1 MLTTTRNI
9 FAAFALLLTFVCGS
23 FAQQPASQPAPKA
36 EDNYVTE
43 KGFKSKVFDVKYRDA
58 ESLGRVLRQLG
69 SGFKGAA
76 VSANSEFKTITVRDF
91 PENLVTIEEAL
102 KRLDVPG
109 NARPNIELHMY
120 VLLASNSGASTA
132 PQTAEVPAELKGVLA
147 QLRETLSYRN
157 YGLATS
163 IVQRLTETQRGLRGK
178 GIANVSHAPGTAED
192 VQLLYEYFINS
203 ATAITGPAGTPAL
216 QIGEFTFST
225 GWSVAASKVGVDDRT
240 QIQTTLN
247 LRDGEKVVVG
257 TATLGDRAL
266 IVVLAA
272 KFIN

>member
-1 MLTTTRNI
+1 MFTATKNI
-9 FAAFALLLTFVCGS
+9 FLAFALLLTVVCGA
-23 FAQQPASQPAPKA
+23 FAQQSTPQPAPKA
-36 EDNYVTE
+36 DDNYVTE

-76 VSANSEFKTITVRDF
+76 VSPNSEFKTITVRDF
-91 PENLVTIEEAL
+91 PENLATMEEAL

-109 NARPNIELHMY
+109 APRPNIELHMY
-120 VLLASNSGASTA
+120 VLLASKSSSYTTPAS
-132 PQTAEVPAELKGVLA
+132 AEVPGELKAVIT
-147 QLRETLSYRN
+147 QLRETLN
-157 YGLATS
+157 YPVYELATS

-178 GIANVSHAPGTAED
+178 GTTDISRSPNAAEAA
-192 VQLLYEYFINS
+192 QLPYEYAINS
-203 ATAITGPAGTPAL
+203 VVLTSGPGGAPAL

-272 KFIN
+272 KFLN

>member
-1 MLTTTRNI
+1 MFTATKNI
-9 FAAFALLLTFVCGS
+9 FIAFALLLTLVCGS
-23 FAQQPASQPAPKA
+23 FAQQPTPQPAPKA
-36 EDNYVTE
+36 DDNYVTE

-58 ESLGRVLRQLG
+58 ENLGRVLRQLG

-76 VSANSEFKTITVRDF
+76 VSANTEFKTITVRDF
-91 PENLVTIEEAL
+91 PENLATMEEAL

-109 NARPNIELHMY
+109 APRPNIELRMY
-120 VLLASNSGASTA
+120 VLLASNSSAYTTPAS
-132 PQTAEVPAELKGVLA
+132 AEVPGELKAVLT
-147 QLRETLSYRN
+147 QLRETLNYRN
-157 YGLATS
+157 YELATS

-178 GIANVSHAPGTAED
+178 GIADISRAPNPAEN

-203 ATAITGPAGTPAL
+203 VTATTGPAGSPAL

-225 GWSVAASKVGVDDRT
+225 GWSVAASKAGVDDRT

-257 TATLGDRAL
+257 TATLGERAII
-266 IVVLAA
+266 IVLTA
-272 KFIN
+272 KFIS

>member
-1 MLTTTRNI
+1 MFTATKNI
-9 FAAFALLLTFVCGS
+9 FFAIALLLTFVCGS
-23 FAQQPASQPAPKA
+23 FAQQATTPAPKA
-36 EDNYVTE
+36 EENYVTE
-43 KGFKSKVFDVKYRDA
+43 KGFKSRVFDVKYRDA
-58 ESLGRVLRQLG
+58 DSLGRVLRQLG

-76 VSANSEFKTITVRDF
+76 VSANTEFKTITVRDF
-91 PENLVTIEEAL
+91 PENIATMEEAL

-109 NARPNIELHMY
+109 NTRPNIELHMY
-120 VLLASNSGASTA
+120 VLLASNSSASTSPA
-132 PQTAEVPAELKGVLA
+132 TAEVPAELKAVLA
-147 QLRETLSYRN
+147 QLRETLNYRN
-157 YGLATS
+157 YSLATS

-178 GIANVSHAPGTAED
+178 GIADISRAPNPAD
-192 VQLLYEYFINS
+192 NVQLLYEYFINS
-203 ATAITGPAGTPAL
+203 VTAITGPAGAPAL

-257 TATLGDRAL
+257 TATLGERAL

>member
-1 MLTTTRNI
+1 MFIATKNIIFTLT
-9 FAAFALLLTFVCGS
+9 LLLTFVCGS
-23 FAQQPASQPAPKA
+23 FAQQATSQPAPKA
-36 EDNYVTE
+36 DDNYVTE

-91 PENLVTIEEAL
+91 PENIVTMEEAL

-120 VLLASNSGASTA
+120 VLLASNANAADT
-132 PQTAEVPAELKGVLA
+132 PQTGEVPAELKAVLA
-147 QLRETLSYRN
+147 QLRETLNYRN

-178 GIANVSHAPGTAED
+178 GIADISRAPNSAEN

-203 ATAITGPAGTPAL
+203 VTAITGPAGTPSL

-225 GWSVAASKVGVDDRT
+225 GWSVAASKAGVDDRT